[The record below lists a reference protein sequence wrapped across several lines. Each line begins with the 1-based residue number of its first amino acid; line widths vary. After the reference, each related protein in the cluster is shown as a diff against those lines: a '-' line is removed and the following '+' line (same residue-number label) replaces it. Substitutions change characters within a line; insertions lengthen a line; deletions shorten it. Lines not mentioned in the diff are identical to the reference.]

1 MKTNRNLRMKKCKQ
15 NLKNLIKLRLF
26 KKSKR
31 NRLKKEDKKQSNS
44 EIKRRITSIMLLLTH
59 QMFIIKIM
67 IRKEKIKLF

>member
-1 MKTNRNLRMKKCKQ
+1 MKTNRNLKMKKCKQ

-44 EIKRRITSIMLLLTH
+44 EIKRRITSIML
-59 QMFIIKIM
+59 
-67 IRKEKIKLF
+67 

>member
-1 MKTNRNLRMKKCKQ
+1 MKTNRNLKMKKCKQ